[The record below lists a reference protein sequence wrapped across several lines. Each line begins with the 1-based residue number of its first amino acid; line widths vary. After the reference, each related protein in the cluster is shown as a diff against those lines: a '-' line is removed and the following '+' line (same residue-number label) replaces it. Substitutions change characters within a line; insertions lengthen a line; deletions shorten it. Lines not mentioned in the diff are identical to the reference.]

1 MRISL
6 NWLTDYVDVAGI
18 PVKELATI
26 LTDIGLNC
34 EEIIETPTDI
44 VLDLEI
50 TSNRPDCLGHLGVAR
65 EAAAVLGKAFV
76 PPAPDV
82 PAGDTGAADLTE
94 DIVEEPDLCPRYTAR
109 VIQGVAI
116 GPSPPWLI
124 ERIEAAGL
132 RGINNVV
139 DVTNYVL
146 MEYSQ
151 PLHSFD

>member
-6 NWLTDYVDVAGI
+6 NWLTDYVDVADV

-65 EAAAVLGKAFV
+65 EAAAVLGRAFT
-76 PPAPDV
+76 P
-82 PAGDTGAADLTE
+82 
-94 DIVEEPDLCPRYTAR
+94 PDLA
-109 VIQGVAI
+109 
-116 GPSPPWLI
+116 
-124 ERIEAAGL
+124 
-132 RGINNVV
+132 NV
-139 DVTNYVL
+139 
-146 MEYSQ
+146 
-151 PLHSFD
+151 P